1 MTDTPS
7 LVFFAGSAR
16 EDSVN
21 KKIARVAAA
30 TAAAADARATLI
42 DLRDYPMPLYDGD
55 LEEREGLPEAA
66 VELKALLRDSDGF
79 FIASPEYNSSLPP
92 LLKNT
97 IDWVSRRETADEPP
111 LAAYKGKV
119 AAIAAGSPGGLGG
132 MRVLVALRMLLGNIG
147 VHVVPQQLAIAGAP
161 GVFDDNGHLT
171 DANHTRALEGVV
183 GQLVN
188 TASAL
193 KHESGS

>member
-7 LVFFAGSAR
+7 LTFLAGSAR
-16 EDSVN
+16 EDSVH

-30 TAAAADARATLI
+30 RATAAGASATFI

-55 LEEREGLPEAA
+55 LEAREGLPAA
-66 VELKALLRDSDGF
+66 ALELKALFRASDGF
-79 FIASPEYNSSLPP
+79 FIASPEYNSSFSP

-97 IDWVSRRETADEPP
+97 IDWVSRRATPDEPP
-111 LAAYKGKV
+111 RVAYQGKV
-119 AAIAAGSPGGLGG
+119 AAIAAGSGGGLGG
-132 MRVLVALRMLLGNIG
+132 MRGLVALRMLLGNIG

-161 GVFDDNGHLT
+161 AVFDDHGQLT
-171 DANHTRALEGVV
+171 DTNQMQALEGVV
-183 GQLVN
+183 GQLVS

-193 KHESGS
+193 KA

>member
-30 TAAAADARATLI
+30 TAAAADAKATLI

-66 VELKALLRDSDGF
+66 VELKALLRASDGF

-92 LLKNT
+92 LL
-97 IDWVSRRETADEPP
+97 
-111 LAAYKGKV
+111 
-119 AAIAAGSPGGLGG
+119 
-132 MRVLVALRMLLGNIG
+132 
-147 VHVVPQQLAIAGAP
+147 
-161 GVFDDNGHLT
+161 
-171 DANHTRALEGVV
+171 
-183 GQLVN
+183 
-188 TASAL
+188 
-193 KHESGS
+193 

>member
-30 TAAAADARATLI
+30 KATAAGASATFI

-55 LEEREGLPEAA
+55 LEEREGLPAAA
-66 VELKALLRDSDGF
+66 VELKALLRASDGF

-97 IDWVSRRETADEPP
+97 IDWVSRKVTPDEPP

-161 GVFDDNGHLT
+161 GVFDDHGQLT
-171 DANHTRALEGVV
+171 DANQVQALEDVV
-183 GQLVN
+183 GQLVS
-188 TASAL
+188 TARAL
-193 KHESGS
+193 KA